1 MIYKGKE
8 RKTDI
13 ICYILIISIIA
24 GLFTYFIPKP
34 AFAYNQKKGIVQVDD
49 ALNVRT
55 GPGTNYAK
63 LTNGGSN
70 VQLKNGN
77 SVDIIGEEYAS
88 DGAKWYKINFS
99 YNSSALTGYV
109 HSNYIYVEQDIDYTQ
124 DADFEA
130 YLTKQGFPE
139 TYKDSLRRLHAKY
152 PKWVFVADKL
162 DYDWNEVVENEAI
175 TGRSLIAMSSIS
187 SWKST
192 ETDAY
197 NWDTG
202 KWYGFDGGSWAA
214 ASKELVAYALD
225 PRNFLDERYIFQF
238 ELLSYQSSYQNI
250 SGLQSMIART
260 FLNGTISDD
269 NGGSM
274 SYAQAIM
281 DAAAISG
288 VSPFCLASSII
299 QEQGTAGSSH
309 NISGTLAGH
318 EGYYNYYN
326 WGAYASGGNSLTV
339 NGLIYA
345 AKTDS
350 FSLRPWNTRYKSI
363 VGGAKLFGKNYIN
376 IGQDTI
382 YYKKF
387 DFVGEPYT
395 HQYMT
400 HIIAARNE
408 GLSASNGYSDEMKS
422 SISIVFKIPVFKN
435 MPNETCPLPT
445 KDGSPNNL
453 LSALSVSAGGLT
465 PTFQRF
471 TESYDVTVENSVSS
485 INVNATA
492 VDSRA
497 TVDGTGDYAL
507 DVGNN
512 EIKIKV
518 TAQNGD
524 IRTYRIHVNRKAG
537 SGGTN
542 PPQPTE
548 PPTEKPTQKPTEK
561 PTQKPTEP
569 PTQKPTEPPAPLT
582 PSYSVNK
589 ISANEN
595 SGLITGISE
604 KMSVQTLQSYISVK
618 NGSLQVTDKNGAGK
632 SGIVGTGDKVRILNS
647 SGAVFREFTVVLY
660 GDVNGDGEISIK
672 DAYLMRR
679 HILGETRLS
688 GIYQTAANVSK
699 SNGGITIKDAYII
712 KRHILGESKIS
723 Q

>member
-13 ICYILIISIIA
+13 ICYMLIISIIA

-34 AFAYNQKKGIVQVDD
+34 VFAYDQKKGIVQVDD

-55 GPGTNYAK
+55 GPGTSYAK

-77 SVDIIGEEYAS
+77 SVDIVGEEYAS

-99 YNSSALTGYV
+99 YNGSSLTGYV
-109 HSNYIYVEQDIDYTQ
+109 HSSYIYVEQNIDYTQ

-130 YLTKQGFPE
+130 YLTRQGFPE
-139 TYKDSLRRLHAKY
+139 TYKDSLRKLHAKY
-152 PKWVFVADKL
+152 PNWVFVADQL
-162 DYDWNEVVENEAI
+162 AYDWNEVVENEAI
-175 TGRSLIAMSSIS
+175 TGRSLISMSSIS

-192 ETDAY
+192 ATDAY
-197 NWDTG
+197 DWNTG

-238 ELLSYQSSYQNI
+238 ELLSYQSSYQNL
-250 SGLQSMIART
+250 SGLQSMIAKT
-260 FLNGTISDD
+260 FLNGNISDD

-281 DAAAISG
+281 DAASISG

-309 NISGTLAGH
+309 NISGTLSGY

-326 WGAYASGGNSLTV
+326 WGAYASGGNSPTV

-345 AKTDS
+345 SKTDS

-387 DFVGEPYT
+387 DFIGEPYT

-435 MPNETCPLPT
+435 MPDQVCPIPT

-453 LSALSVSAGGLT
+453 LSSLSVSAGGLT

-471 TESYDVTVENSVSS
+471 TQSYDVTVENSVSS
-485 INVNATA
+485 ITVNAA
-492 VDSRA
+492 AADGKARIS
-497 TVDGTGDYAL
+497 GTGNYNL
-507 DVGNN
+507 NVGNN
-512 EIKIKV
+512 EIEVKV
-518 TAQNGD
+518 TAENGD
-524 IRTYRIHVNRKAG
+524 VRTYKLHVNRKAG
-537 SGGTN
+537 SGVTD
-542 PPQPTE
+542 PTE
-548 PPTEKPTQKPTEK
+548 PPTQK

-569 PTQKPTEPPAPLT
+569 PTQKPTQPAT
-582 PSYSVNK
+582 SYSVGS
-589 ISANEN
+589 ISANESN
-595 SGLITGISE
+595 GFITGISE
-604 KMSVQTLQSYISVK
+604 KTSVQTLKSYINVK
-618 NGSLQVTDKNGAGK
+618 NGSLQVLDRNGAAK
-632 SGIVGTGDKVRILNS
+632 SGVAATGDKVRILDSN
-647 SGAVFREFTVVLY
+647 GAVFREFTVILY
-660 GDVNGDGEISIK
+660 GDINGDGEISIK

-679 HILGETRLS
+679 HILGEASLTGVYR
-688 GIYQTAANVSK
+688 TAADVSR
-699 SNGGITIKDAYII
+699 NNDGITIKDAYII
-712 KRHILGESKIS
+712 KRHILGESRIS

>member
-13 ICYILIISIIA
+13 ICYMLIISIIA
-24 GLFTYFIPKP
+24 GLFTYFIPEP
-34 AFAYNQKKGIVQVDD
+34 VFAYEQKKGIVQVDD

-55 GPGTNYAK
+55 GPGTSYDK
-63 LTNGGSN
+63 LK
-70 VQLKNGN
+70 VQLKNKD
-77 SVDIIGEEYAS
+77 SVDIVGEEYAS
-88 DGAKWYKINFS
+88 DGAKWYKVNFS
-99 YNSSALTGYV
+99 YNGSEMTGYV
-109 HSNYIYVEQDIDYTQ
+109 HSNYIYVEQNIDYTQ
-124 DADFEA
+124 DADFEE

-139 TYKDSLRRLHAKY
+139 TYKDSLRKLHAKY
-152 PKWVFVADKL
+152 PNWVFVADKL
-162 DYDWNEVVENEAI
+162 DYDWNEVVENESV
-175 TGRSLIAMSSIS
+175 TGRSLISMSSVS

-192 ETDAY
+192 ALDAY
-197 NWDTG
+197 DWNTG

-238 ELLSYQSSYQNI
+238 ELLSYQSSYQNM
-250 SGLQSMIART
+250 SGLQSMIGKT
-260 FLNGTISDD
+260 FLNGNISDD
-269 NGGSM
+269 NGGTI

-281 DAAAISG
+281 DAASISG

-309 NISGTLAGH
+309 NISGTLSGH

-326 WGAYASGGNSLTV
+326 WGAYASGGNSPTV

-408 GLSASNGYSDEMKS
+408 GLSASNGYSDDMKS
-422 SISIVFKIPVFKN
+422 GISIVFKIPVFKN
-435 MPNETCPLPT
+435 MPNQVCALPT

-453 LSALSVSAGGLT
+453 LSSLSVSEGALT
-465 PTFQRF
+465 PTFQSF
-471 TESYDVTVENSVSS
+471 TQSYDVTVENPVSS
-485 INVNATA
+485 ININAAAADGNAA
-492 VDSRA
+492 VS
-497 TVDGTGDYAL
+497 GTGNYNL
-507 DVGNN
+507 NVGNN
-512 EIKIKV
+512 EIEIKV
-518 TAQNGD
+518 TAENGD
-524 IRTYRIHVNRKAG
+524 VRTYQLHVNRKAG
-537 SGGTN
+537 SGSTD
-542 PPQPTE
+542 PLQPTE
-548 PPTEKPTQKPTEK
+548 PPTQKPTEPPTQP

-569 PTQKPTEPPAPLT
+569 PTQKPTQPAT
-582 PSYSVNK
+582 SYSVSI
-589 ISANEN
+589 ISANES
-595 SGLITGISE
+595 SGFITGISE
-604 KMSVQTLQSYISVK
+604 KMSVQTLKSYINVK
-618 NGSLQVTDKNGAGK
+618 NGSLQVTDSNGAKKTGTAA
-632 SGIVGTGDKVRILNS
+632 TGDKVRILDSN
-647 SGAVFREFTVVLY
+647 GAVFKEFTVILY

-679 HILGETRLS
+679 HILGEASLT
-688 GIYQTAANVSK
+688 GVYQTAADVSR
-699 SNGGITIKDAYII
+699 NNDGITVKDAYII
-712 KRHILGESKIS
+712 KRHILGESRIS

>member
-1 MIYKGKE
+1 M
-8 RKTDI
+8 
-13 ICYILIISIIA
+13 
-24 GLFTYFIPKP
+24 LFRS
-34 AFAYNQKKGIVQVDD
+34 
-49 ALNVRT
+49 RT
-55 GPGTNYAK
+55 GPGTGYAK
-63 LTNGGSN
+63 LTSGGSN

-99 YNSSALTGYV
+99 YNGSVLTGYV
-109 HSNYIYVEQDIDYTQ
+109 HSNYVYVEQDIDYTQ

-139 TYKDSLRRLHAKY
+139 TYKNSLRKLHAKY
-152 PKWVFVADKL
+152 PNWVFVADKL
-162 DYDWNEVVENEAI
+162 DYDWNEVVENESI
-175 TGRSLIAMSSIS
+175 TGRSLISMSSIS

-250 SGLQSMIART
+250 SGLQSMIAKT

-269 NGGSM
+269 KGSSM

-281 DAAAISG
+281 EAAAISG

-309 NISGTLAGH
+309 NISGTLQGH

-326 WGAYASGGNSLTV
+326 WGAYASGGNSPTV

-445 KDGSPNNL
+445 KDGNPNNL
-453 LSALSVSAGGLT
+453 LSSLSVSAGGLT

-485 INVNATA
+485 INVNAVA
-492 VDSRA
+492 ADSRA
-497 TVDGTGDYAL
+497 TVNLSIQGGL
-507 DVGNN
+507 CLRNGN
-512 EIKIKV
+512 
-518 TAQNGD
+518 
-524 IRTYRIHVNRKAG
+524 
-537 SGGTN
+537 
-542 PPQPTE
+542 
-548 PPTEKPTQKPTEK
+548 
-561 PTQKPTEP
+561 
-569 PTQKPTEPPAPLT
+569 
-582 PSYSVNK
+582 
-589 ISANEN
+589 
-595 SGLITGISE
+595 
-604 KMSVQTLQSYISVK
+604 
-618 NGSLQVTDKNGAGK
+618 
-632 SGIVGTGDKVRILNS
+632 
-647 SGAVFREFTVVLY
+647 
-660 GDVNGDGEISIK
+660 
-672 DAYLMRR
+672 
-679 HILGETRLS
+679 
-688 GIYQTAANVSK
+688 
-699 SNGGITIKDAYII
+699 
-712 KRHILGESKIS
+712 S

>member
-1 MIYKGKE
+1 
-8 RKTDI
+8 
-13 ICYILIISIIA
+13 
-24 GLFTYFIPKP
+24 
-34 AFAYNQKKGIVQVDD
+34 
-49 ALNVRT
+49 
-55 GPGTNYAK
+55 
-63 LTNGGSN
+63 
-70 VQLKNGN
+70 
-77 SVDIIGEEYAS
+77 
-88 DGAKWYKINFS
+88 
-99 YNSSALTGYV
+99 
-109 HSNYIYVEQDIDYTQ
+109 
-124 DADFEA
+124 
-130 YLTKQGFPE
+130 
-139 TYKDSLRRLHAKY
+139 
-152 PKWVFVADKL
+152 
-162 DYDWNEVVENEAI
+162 
-175 TGRSLIAMSSIS
+175 
-187 SWKST
+187 
-192 ETDAY
+192 
-197 NWDTG
+197 
-202 KWYGFDGGSWAA
+202 
-214 ASKELVAYALD
+214 
-225 PRNFLDERYIFQF
+225 
-238 ELLSYQSSYQNI
+238 
-250 SGLQSMIART
+250 
-260 FLNGTISDD
+260 
-269 NGGSM
+269 
-274 SYAQAIM
+274 
-281 DAAAISG
+281 
-288 VSPFCLASSII
+288 
-299 QEQGTAGSSH
+299 
-309 NISGTLAGH
+309 
-318 EGYYNYYN
+318 
-326 WGAYASGGNSLTV
+326 
-339 NGLIYA
+339 
-345 AKTDS
+345 
-350 FSLRPWNTRYKSI
+350 
-363 VGGAKLFGKNYIN
+363 
-376 IGQDTI
+376 
-382 YYKKF
+382 
-387 DFVGEPYT
+387 
-395 HQYMT
+395 
-400 HIIAARNE
+400 
-408 GLSASNGYSDEMKS
+408 MKS

>member
-55 GPGTNYAK
+55 GPGTGYAK
-63 LTNGGSN
+63 LTSGGSN

-99 YNSSALTGYV
+99 YNGSVLTGYV
-109 HSNYIYVEQDIDYTQ
+109 HSNYVYVEQDIDYTQ

-139 TYKDSLRRLHAKY
+139 TYKNSLRKLHAKY
-152 PKWVFVADKL
+152 PNWVFVADKL
-162 DYDWNEVVENEAI
+162 DYDWNEVVENESI
-175 TGRSLIAMSSIS
+175 TGRSLISMSSIS

-250 SGLQSMIART
+250 SGLQSMIAKT

-269 NGGSM
+269 KGGSM

-281 DAAAISG
+281 EAAAISG

-309 NISGTLAGH
+309 NISGTLQGH

-326 WGAYASGGNSLTV
+326 WGAYASGGNSPTV

-345 AKTDS
+345 AQTDS

-435 MPNETCPLPT
+435 MPDETCPLPT

-453 LSALSVSAGGLT
+453 LSSLSVSAGGLT

-471 TESYDVTVENSVSS
+471 TESYDVTVENSISS
-485 INVNATA
+485 INVNAVA
-492 VDSRA
+492 ADSRA
-497 TVDGTGDYAL
+497 TVNGTGNYNL

-512 EIKIKV
+512 EIEVKV
-518 TAQNGD
+518 TAENGD
-524 IRTYRIHVNRKAG
+524 VRTYQIHVNRKAG
-537 SGGTN
+537 SGSTN

-548 PPTEKPTQKPTEK
+548 PPTQK

-569 PTQKPTEPPAPLT
+569 SAPSA
-582 PSYSVNK
+582 PSYSVSG
-589 ISANEN
+589 ISADES

-604 KMSVQTLQSYISVK
+604 KMSVQTLQSYINVK
-618 NGSLQVTDKNGAGK
+618 NGSVQVVDRNGSAK
-632 SGIVGTGDKVRILNS
+632 SGVVGTGDKVRILNS
-647 SGAVFREFTVVLY
+647 SGAVFKEFTVVLY
-660 GDVNGDGEISIK
+660 GDVNGDGMITIR
-672 DAYLMRR
+672 DAYQIRR
-679 HILGETRLS
+679 
-688 GIYQTAANVSK
+688 
-699 SNGGITIKDAYII
+699 D
-712 KRHILGESKIS
+712 ILGESKLTGAYMWAADVNRKNDGITIRDVYLVRCHILGELKIK

>member
-55 GPGTNYAK
+55 GPGTGYAK
-63 LTNGGSN
+63 LTSGGSN

-99 YNSSALTGYV
+99 YNGSVLTGYV
-109 HSNYIYVEQDIDYTQ
+109 HSNYVYVEQDIDYTQ

-139 TYKDSLRRLHAKY
+139 TYKNSLRKLHAKY
-152 PKWVFVADKL
+152 PNWVFVADKL
-162 DYDWNEVVENEAI
+162 DYDWNEVVENESI
-175 TGRSLIAMSSIS
+175 TGRSLISMSSIS

-250 SGLQSMIART
+250 SGLQSMIAKT

-269 NGGSM
+269 KGGSM

-281 DAAAISG
+281 EAAAISG

-309 NISGTLAGH
+309 NISGTLQGH

-326 WGAYASGGNSLTV
+326 WGAYASGGNSPTV

-345 AKTDS
+345 AKADS

-445 KDGSPNNL
+445 KDGNPNNL
-453 LSALSVSAGGLT
+453 LSSLSVSAGGLT

-485 INVNATA
+485 INVNAVA
-492 VDSRA
+492 ADSRA
-497 TVDGTGDYAL
+497 TVNGTGNYNL

-512 EIKIKV
+512 EIEVKV
-518 TAQNGD
+518 TAENGD
-524 IRTYRIHVNRKAG
+524 VRTYRIHVNRKAG
-537 SGGTN
+537 SGSTN

-548 PPTEKPTQKPTEK
+548 PPTQK

-569 PTQKPTEPPAPLT
+569 SAPSA
-582 PSYSVNK
+582 PSYSVSG
-589 ISANEN
+589 ISADES

-604 KMSVQTLQSYISVK
+604 KMSVQTLQSYINVK
-618 NGSLQVTDKNGAGK
+618 NGSVQVVDRNGFAK
-632 SGIVGTGDKVRILNS
+632 SGVVATGDKVRILNS
-647 SGAVFREFTVVLY
+647 SGAVSKEFTVVLY

-672 DAYLMRR
+672 DAYLMRK
-679 HILGETRLS
+679 HILGEAGLA
-688 GIYQTAANVSK
+688 GIYQTAANVSR